1 MQWAACSVYFGTGPC
16 SIFATH
22 LSKLQMHALGLPPYL
37 WLGPNWP
44 CSFSMPSPHANWFS
58 VTHLSF
64 LWLLKLP
71 GPHHPRATKF
81 SRKQKA
87 KQAKNNEHRNLSM
100 LSLLHTSMIFFF
112 TMKRSIYSCYECTRS
127 VIKLWSGDCTGQLCK
142 TVCPKVSVLCMLKS
156 GINDCNFGAHSQ
168 SQANLS
174 AVSVE

>member
-58 VTHLSF
+58 VTHL
-64 LWLLKLP
+64 WLLKLL

-81 SRKQKA
+81 STKQKA
-87 KQAKNNEHRNLSM
+87 MQTKNNKHKHRNLSM
-100 LSLLHTSMIFFF
+100 LSLLHTSMIFFHNEAEHLLLLWMHSLCHKIVVWRLYWTTVQNRLSKSF
-112 TMKRSIYSCYECTRS
+112 RSMHAEVR
-127 VIKLWSGDCTGQLCK
+127 
-142 TVCPKVSVLCMLKS
+142 
-156 GINDCNFGAHSQ
+156 N
-168 SQANLS
+168 
-174 AVSVE
+174 